1 MHIEI
6 GQKNFP
12 LMVNAYDK
20 PTISNNGNLALLING
35 FKDAVEQHINF
46 IKEFLIFTLSL
57 FLGNQELLIFDI
69 HYLLLDLLNVRDNH
83 ICDK

>member
-20 PTISNNGNLALLING
+20 PIISNNGNLALLING

-46 IKEFLIFTLSL
+46 IKEFLF
-57 FLGNQELLIFDI
+57 FDI
-69 HYLLLDLLNVRDNH
+69 HYLLLDLLNVRDNN
-83 ICDK
+83 ICDQ

>member
-12 LMVNAYDK
+12 LMVNAYDR
-20 PTISNNGNLALLING
+20 PIISNNGNLALLING

-46 IKEFLIFTLSL
+46 IKEFLIF
-57 FLGNQELLIFDI
+57 DV

>member
-20 PTISNNGNLALLING
+20 PIISNNGNSALLING

-46 IKEFLIFTLSL
+46 INPNRSL
-57 FLGNQELLIFDI
+57 GRNKKIS
-69 HYLLLDLLNVRDNH
+69 
-83 ICDK
+83 